1 MIDLKS
7 GVTILYGNWFEPIL
21 FFEYIAIKNLIQ
33 LVLLLYKQVGVSDHQ
48 NLIKN
53 WIIKG
58 ENDMIGPVELVV
70 AAFANEEKAEQVLKS
85 LKKMQKEQV
94 IFLVNAAVMT
104 KDEKGKVSMR
114 ETQDVGSG
122 KGALFGA
129 IAGGLVGLIGGP
141 VGVVVGAA
149 AGAATGG
156 VAANRIDMGFPDD
169 TLKELQETLTP
180 GSSAIVALIQH
191 EWVDRVVE
199 ELEKEQA
206 SLFRQALKDEI
217 VAQLEEESDD

>member
-1 MIDLKS
+1 
-7 GVTILYGNWFEPIL
+7 
-21 FFEYIAIKNLIQ
+21 
-33 LVLLLYKQVGVSDHQ
+33 
-48 NLIKN
+48 
-53 WIIKG
+53 
-58 ENDMIGPVELVV
+58 MIGPVELVV
-70 AAFANEEKAEQVLKS
+70 AAFTNEEKAEEVLKS
-85 LKKMQKEQV
+85 LKNLQKEKV

-104 KDEKGKVSMR
+104 KDDKGKVSMK
-114 ETQDVGSG
+114 ETQDVGAG
-122 KGALFGA
+122 KGAIFGA

-206 SLFRQALKDEI
+206 SLFRQSLKEEI
-217 VAQLEEESDD
+217 VAQLEEEADE